1 MASFEVDSLRWL
13 LLDAEPGVLFPP
25 MLLRPVLAILWL
37 VVRPFGG
44 IRACV
49 LGATITSASGAI
61 FANGVVDGRVGESD
75 LTMMFAVDVGDRCN
89 VKRCGRLTSAGEG

>member
-1 MASFEVDSLRWL
+1 MAFFELDSLRWL
-13 LLDAEPGVLFPP
+13 LLEAEPGELIPP
-25 MLLRPVLAILWL
+25 TLLRLVLAILWL
-37 VVRPFGG
+37 VVRSFGG

-61 FANGVVDGRVGESD
+61 FANGAVDGRLGESD

-89 VKRCGRLTSAGEG
+89 VKRCGRLTSAGNG

>member
-25 MLLRPVLAILWL
+25 TLLRPVLAILWL
-37 VVRPFGG
+37 VVRSFGG
-44 IRACV
+44 MRAYV

-75 LTMMFAVDVGDRCN
+75 FTMMFAVDVGDRCN
-89 VKRCGRLTSAGEG
+89 VKRCGRLTSAGDG